1 MCQTS
6 EKCHWISFV
15 TIYPHSDWQG
25 CARLGSKSQELRKFS
40 HVSGYKSYKYRNC
53 LFSDII
59 HTHNAHNVNSWKT
72 IRRKQEISAELWN
85 SQIGPNM
92 QKQWNHPSI
101 MTTTITNID
110 ENWTYQYTQTPYNI
124 HTVLITLWS
133 KETWPQSSVLTITM
147 GKDYYKILGLTKGA
161 SDDEIK
167 KAYRK
172 MALKYHPDKVI
183 TSIPW
188 LITF

>member
-1 MCQTS
+1 M
-6 EKCHWISFV
+6 

-110 ENWTYQYTQTPYNI
+110 ENWTYQYTQTPYIIYIQCLLLCDQKKPNLSHQYLLSPWARTIIKFSDSPRGLQMTKSRKPTGKWLSNI
-124 HTVLITLWS
+124 I
-133 KETWPQSSVLTITM
+133 QI
-147 GKDYYKILGLTKGA
+147 
-161 SDDEIK
+161 
-167 KAYRK
+167 R
-172 MALKYHPDKVI
+172 
-183 TSIPW
+183 
-188 LITF
+188 